1 MYDFS
6 RKIFLTIDSINPIK
20 DGSFQGWKD
29 PLTQNILHISHN
41 VETCHNYTLPKDDSK
56 KYINHMIH
64 SFSFIISGYTN
75 KNNIAFRYIFSNCFD
90 YYWLSKSLFFN
101 MVAILMISATLVTSG
116 LPKNVICKYVNKV
129 FDVIISVH
137 YVSNKILLRD
147 SNHIVHAVMWPKFDK
162 CSISMR
168 DVIII
173 LFLQGFD

>member
-1 MYDFS
+1 
-6 RKIFLTIDSINPIK
+6 
-20 DGSFQGWKD
+20 
-29 PLTQNILHISHN
+29 
-41 VETCHNYTLPKDDSK
+41 
-56 KYINHMIH
+56 MIH
-64 SFSFIISGYTN
+64 SLSSADIGTFSPEITN
-75 KNNIAFRYIFSNCFD
+75 FYYIWIWIKLKIAFRYIFSNCFD
-90 YYWLSKSLFFN
+90 YYWLSKSFFFN

-116 LPKNVICKYVNKV
+116 LWKNVICKYVNKV

>member
-1 MYDFS
+1 
-6 RKIFLTIDSINPIK
+6 
-20 DGSFQGWKD
+20 
-29 PLTQNILHISHN
+29 
-41 VETCHNYTLPKDDSK
+41 
-56 KYINHMIH
+56 
-64 SFSFIISGYTN
+64 
-75 KNNIAFRYIFSNCFD
+75 
-90 YYWLSKSLFFN
+90 

-137 YVSNKILLRD
+137 YVSNKILLHD
-147 SNHIVHAVMWPKFDK
+147 SNHIVHEVTRPKFGK